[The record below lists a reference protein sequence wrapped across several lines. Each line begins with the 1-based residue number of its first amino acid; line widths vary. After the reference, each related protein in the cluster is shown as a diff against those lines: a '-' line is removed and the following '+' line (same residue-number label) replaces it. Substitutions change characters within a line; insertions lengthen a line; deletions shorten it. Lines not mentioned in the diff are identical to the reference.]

1 MIKFH
6 YHTAP
11 KDVPRLGIRK
21 GDPLCH
27 VYSDR
32 SLEELVAWGRE
43 RGFSPEWIDR
53 RGSLPHFDA
62 FGEQLRH
69 CGEGVS
75 RRELVEDLRSWR
87 RGEADRGGGG
97 GERGERRDLPR
108 GERPDGR

>member
-11 KDVPRLGIRK
+11 KDIPRLGIRK

-32 SLEELVAWGRE
+32 SLDELLAWGRE
-43 RGFSPEWIDR
+43 RGWKPEWIHHD
-53 RGSLPHFDA
+53 SSMPHFDA
-62 FGEQLRH
+62 FGERLRE

-75 RRELVEDLRSWR
+75 RRELVRDVRRWR
-87 RGEADRGGGG
+87 RGEAGRPVAGDA
-97 GERGERRDLPR
+97 
-108 GERPDGR
+108 PDGVSGTD